1 MILYIVISI
10 IAVILAYFSGQNKKS
25 KELLAMAFA
34 IPTAFL
40 AIRYNFGSDYMNYLE
55 YYQRTVQYN
64 LVDSLTATRFEPGWG
79 LLCKLSQPIGFFG
92 LVIILTFIEM
102 AIFYY
107 MCVKYVPPRYYWLA
121 LFILLL
127 NPVLMLTFT
136 SMMRQTLAVS
146 LGLIAIDGIIH
157 QKRIVPL
164 LLIVIATQFHNSAY
178 ILIPIIL
185 FSFFSDIKKVYY
197 LSGGIMIVAPF
208 ILIYF
213 SDGILSVFNLL
224 IEVEQ
229 FNYYDNYVGG
239 ESNNAFGLGDMINLF
254 LLLLLFLNNTKFN
267 KDISMINILY
277 ALYIPLFLVTFIA
290 PMISRLSYYFIVLQI
305 ISFSNLVKVLK
316 GNVVSLFVVILIVPY
331 TFYSLYT
338 CYNSAC
344 GQYFHDYIT
353 IFSLNRWL

>member
-1 MILYIVISI
+1 MILYIVVSLFS
-10 IAVILAYFSGQNKKS
+10 VILAYISGQTKNS
-25 KELLAMAFA
+25 KFLVLAFA
-34 IPTAFL
+34 LPTIFL
-40 AIRYNFGSDYMNYLE
+40 AIRYDFGSDYMGYLE

-64 LVDSLTATRFEPGWG
+64 FHDSLTATRFEPGWG
-79 LLCKLSQPIGFFG
+79 FICKLSQPIGFFG
-92 LVIILTFIEM
+92 LVIVLTIFEM
-102 AIFYY
+102 LVFYY
-107 MCVKYVPPRYYWLA
+107 MCVKYVPAQYYWLA

-164 LLIVIATQFHNSAY
+164 LLIVIATQFHKSAY

-185 FSFFSDIKKVYY
+185 FSFFSDIKKVCY
-197 LSGGIMIVAPF
+197 LLGGIMIVAPF

-277 ALYIPLFLVTFIA
+277 ALYIPLFSVTFIA

-305 ISFSNLVKVLK
+305 ISFPNLVKVLK
-316 GNVVSLFVVILIVPY
+316 GNVVRLFVVLLIVPY

-338 CYNSAC
+338 CYNSAW